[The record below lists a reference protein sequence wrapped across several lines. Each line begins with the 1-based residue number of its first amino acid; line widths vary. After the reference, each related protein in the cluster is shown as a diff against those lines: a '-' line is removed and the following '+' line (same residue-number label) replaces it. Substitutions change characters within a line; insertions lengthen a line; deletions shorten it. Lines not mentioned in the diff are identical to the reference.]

1 MNDNIYLVF
10 NNRCLENG
18 RSISPF
24 INPFSEFLLNACN
37 GPGEVLDTGN
47 GEVTKTDKTPKSLSF
62 GLEERGQTRNKINK
76 TCSMQVDTKASGKN
90 YARKGNKGAAGDWW
104 EGISFLL

>member
-24 INPFSEFLLNACN
+24 INLVSEFLLNAYD
-37 GPGEVLDTGN
+37 GPDEVLDTGS
-47 GEVTKTDKTPKSLSF
+47 GEVNKTDKIPKSLSF
-62 GLEERGQTRNKINK
+62 GLEERGQARNKINK
-76 TCSMQVDTKASGKN
+76 TCSMQVDTKASGEN
-90 YARKGNKGAAGDWW
+90 
-104 EGISFLL
+104 

>member
-1 MNDNIYLVF
+1 MRMNDKIYLVF

-24 INPFSEFLLNACN
+24 MTLFSEFLLNAYN

-47 GEVTKTDKTPKSLSF
+47 GEVNKTDEIPKSLFF
-62 GLEERGQTRNKINK
+62 GPEERGQARNKINK
-76 TCSMQVDTKASGKN
+76 TWSMQDDTKASGKN
-90 YARKGNKGAAGDWW
+90 
-104 EGISFLL
+104 